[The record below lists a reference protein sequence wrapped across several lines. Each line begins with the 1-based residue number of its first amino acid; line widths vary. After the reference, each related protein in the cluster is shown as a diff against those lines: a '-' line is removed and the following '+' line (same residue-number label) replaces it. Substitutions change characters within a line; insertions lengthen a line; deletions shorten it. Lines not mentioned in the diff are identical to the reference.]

1 MYVAPAVRPLTPA
14 VVPDGTSAQLP
25 AVGAVRFNDHGP
37 VWPESVS
44 AAAVMSVLLAA
55 SGVCLNSTE
64 PVANADEIAQPL
76 ALYALK
82 VYVVP
87 AVRPLTLAVAPEE
100 ALTQLST
107 VGAMRF
113 TDHAPVCPGSASA
126 ADVAPVLLAT
136 SGVCV
141 NDTEA
146 ISFAAAQP
154 EPEWAV

>member
-1 MYVAPAVRPLTPA
+1 MYAPGVRPLSAWEKSASPA
-14 VVPDGTSAQLP
+14 VHVP
-25 AVGAVRFNDHGP
+25 AVGAVRLSHQFP

-44 AAAVMSVLLAA
+44 VAAVSLSLLAV
-55 SGVCLNSTE
+55 SGVCVNATE

-76 ALYALK
+76 ALYALYA
-82 VYVVP
+82 YVSP
-87 AVRPLTLAVAPEE
+87 AVRSLTLAVAPEE
-100 ALTQLST
+100 ALTQLSM

-126 ADVAPVLLAT
+126 ADVLPVLLAT

-141 NDTEA
+141 NVAEA
-146 ISFAAAQP
+146 ISFAVAQP